1 MTAGRSPIRDFAG
14 SGLSRLEPAQLG
26 GLVTGQLARLCDVA
40 RLDRADTETY
50 VEVLAD
56 SLGPVAERSLALPPP
71 TPTLLSDDHTPV
83 EYSLAFLPGTTPA
96 LRVLVE
102 PGCGGGD
109 LAANGRI
116 GLRVI
121 REMAERWNFSTD
133 QLDRLEDLFFP
144 AVPAGAFALW
154 CALELR
160 PGGVPGVKVYLSPA
174 ANGWDRRAE
183 TVREALGRL
192 GHREAYDALPQ
203 ADDFPFVALD
213 LGAWRAPRVKVYC
226 THDRLSAE
234 QAGVLSRLA
243 PDEGRDQ
250 ATGFFRT
257 VAGRADNDGA
267 GGEGGGDGDRE
278 ALIRRALTC
287 HSFTETAT
295 GRPSGFTLH
304 LPVRSYVEHD
314 GQARERA
321 VAVLRRYGMDSA
333 ALDRAL
339 AAVTSRPLDEGVGL
353 VAYLALVH
361 QQGQAPRVTVYVSSE
376 AYEVRPPRVPTG
388 AGHGAGR

>member
-1 MTAGRSPIRDFAG
+1 MTGGRSPIRDFAG

-26 GLVTGQLARLCDVA
+26 GLVTGQLARLCEVV

-56 SLGPVAERSLALPPP
+56 SLGPAAERSLALPPP
-71 TPTLLSDDHTPV
+71 SPTLLSDDHTPV
-83 EYSLAFLPGTTPA
+83 EYSLAFLPGSTPA
-96 LRVLVE
+96 LRVLLE
-102 PGCGGGD
+102 PGCGSGD
-109 LAANGRI
+109 LAANGRT

-121 REMAERWNFSTD
+121 REMADRWNFSTD

-144 AVPAGAFALW
+144 AAPAGAFALW

-160 PGGVPGVKVYLSPA
+160 PGGVPAVKVYLSPA
-174 ANGWDRRAE
+174 ANGRDRRAE
-183 TVREALGRL
+183 TVREALARL
-192 GHREAYDALPQ
+192 GHRQAFDALPP

-213 LGAWRAPRVKVYC
+213 LGAWQAPRVKVYC
-226 THDRLSAE
+226 THESLAAE
-234 QAGVLSRLA
+234 QAGAYSRLA

-250 ATGFFRT
+250 TTGFFHT
-257 VAGRADNDGA
+257 IAGTGDDGA
-267 GGEGGGDGDRE
+267 GGAADGARGP
-278 ALIRRALTC
+278 LTRRALTC

-295 GRPSGFTLH
+295 GLPSGFTLH
-304 LPVRSYVEHD
+304 MPVRTYVEHD

-339 AAVTSRPLDEGVGL
+339 AAVTSRPLSDGVGL
-353 VAYLALVH
+353 VAYVALVH
-361 QQGQAPRVTVYVSSE
+361 QRGQAPRVTVYVSSE
-376 AYEVRPPRVPTG
+376 AYEVQPPR
-388 AGHGAGR
+388 